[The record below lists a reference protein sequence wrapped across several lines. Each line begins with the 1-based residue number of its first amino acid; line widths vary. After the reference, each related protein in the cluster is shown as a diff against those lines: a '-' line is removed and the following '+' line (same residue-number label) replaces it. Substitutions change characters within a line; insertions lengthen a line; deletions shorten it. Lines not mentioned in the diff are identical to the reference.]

1 MPERSVAVRY
11 TSAFDP
17 PSSKAGSEARLT
29 PYIDV
34 TGSRIGTMPLEE
46 EEIAVYKP
54 DGTLV
59 RKAKK
64 AVAEQATAGVFKNTF
79 TILVPAGVPPGAYRV
94 TTSLYIDGKA
104 MGSND
109 TLLQVVMAQPAPH
122 IGTRIAA
129 C

>member
-1 MPERSVAVRY
+1 MRY

-17 PSSKAGSEARLT
+17 ASIKAGSEAKLT
-29 PYIDV
+29 SYIEV
-34 TGSRIGTMPLEE
+34 TSSRSGMMPLVE

-54 DGTLV
+54 DGALV

-64 AVAEQATAGVFKNTF
+64 AVAEQATAGAFKNTF
-79 TILVPAGVPPGAYRV
+79 TIPMLAGVPEGDYKV

-109 TLLQVVMAQPAPH
+109 TMLQVVMGQPALH
-122 IGTRIAA
+122 IDTRIAA
-129 C
+129 R